1 MIILLTNSAMM
12 HLLQV
17 RSNRDSYRLLLVLNC
32 ETSSSSCSYLAT
44 VVIFLQEVF
53 DGIGEKYDGPTS
65 ADVLSHI
72 WKHIS
77 WTLDTETCLHGFK
90 SVYHCNIVISVCCGH
105 LQISGPSL

>member
-32 ETSSSSCSYLAT
+32 ETSSCCYLAT
-44 VVIFLQEVF
+44 VIIFLQEVF

-65 ADVLSHI
+65 ADVLSHN

-77 WTLDTETCLHGFK
+77 WTLDTESCLHGLK
-90 SVYHCNIVISVCCGH
+90 SDSHCNIVISVCCGH
-105 LQISGPSL
+105 LQISGSSL